1 MSGFCQNSLSGVC
14 LSGFCL
20 SRFCPVSGFCHDFSE
35 KVCPVSVCPAGRTRT
50 RQRCPDF
57 HCRCPLNSDLN
68 KETVIEKEKF
78 DERVIDSAFEKI
90 IESKTEDLETHFVY
104 AGFHYTDSKLKS
116 LILKVMKKYNFKM
129 VMVTVLFIERNR
141 LITKER
147 MENYFEEKDRHSI
160 NDDLESLFQDLQLG
174 SKPDYFVST
183 DFLPKLTEEELKL
196 AEWKDYDF
204 MQTFYSKMDAD
215 VTKAEMMLS
224 ESDSK
229 FVHCYGWRETFT
241 IENLKRK
248 ISSLFSKNFNKKLIE
263 TKNI

>member
-1 MSGFCQNSLSGVC
+1 MLHSNYPESTIWTRVKRTALSRSCPSPVFVRIFRKVLSGVCPVSGFCQNLLSGVS

-129 VMVTVLFIERNR
+129 VMVTVLFIERKR

-147 MENYFEEKDRHSI
+147 MEN
-160 NDDLESLFQDLQLG
+160 
-174 SKPDYFVST
+174 
-183 DFLPKLTEEELKL
+183 
-196 AEWKDYDF
+196 
-204 MQTFYSKMDAD
+204 
-215 VTKAEMMLS
+215 
-224 ESDSK
+224 
-229 FVHCYGWRETFT
+229 
-241 IENLKRK
+241 
-248 ISSLFSKNFNKKLIE
+248 
-263 TKNI
+263 